1 MSQLSRIGI
10 KNFKA
15 IKASGSVKLGPLTVF
30 IGNNGA
36 GKSSLIEALQLFQ
49 SVVVSGVDTAFAQ
62 FGGIKHVRHKE
73 AALFK
78 GRASTDAAHQSS
90 PISVSIT
97 GRSEAAKRF
106 QCKMDLNMSANSVS
120 YVQAETVRWGIGQ
133 SITRDFERHGAQLG
147 KDRSVIESQGLT
159 RGLYD
164 SIDGWQ
170 FVALAPD
177 LMGVAKPV
185 ARIRGK
191 VRLGR
196 DGSNLA
202 GYVLDLAGRAP
213 DAFNGVVDAMRF
225 VLPYVQDVRAEA
237 EDNRID
243 NRVFLE
249 LKEKGFSV
257 PGWLFSSGTLRML
270 AILCLLRDP
279 EPAPVVFIE
288 ELENG
293 LDPRTIGLLVAEIRR
308 AIQSKRTQV
317 IATTHSPYLLD
328 QLLFEHVV
336 VVERN
341 EDGAPEFWR
350 PDDETSLSN
359 WRDEFTLGQ
368 IYTMGQLHR
377 EKQVATV
384 STGSLK

>member
-1 MSQLSRIGI
+1 
-10 KNFKA
+10 
-15 IKASGSVKLGPLTVF
+15 
-30 IGNNGA
+30 
-36 GKSSLIEALQLFQ
+36 
-49 SVVVSGVDTAFAQ
+49 
-62 FGGIKHVRHKE
+62 
-73 AALFK
+73 
-78 GRASTDAAHQSS
+78 
-90 PISVSIT
+90 
-97 GRSEAAKRF
+97 
-106 QCKMDLNMSANSVS
+106 
-120 YVQAETVRWGIGQ
+120 
-133 SITRDFERHGAQLG
+133 
-147 KDRSVIESQGLT
+147 
-159 RGLYD
+159 
-164 SIDGWQ
+164 
-170 FVALAPD
+170 
-177 LMGVAKPV
+177 
-185 ARIRGK
+185 
-191 VRLGR
+191 
-196 DGSNLA
+196 
-202 GYVLDLAGRAP
+202 
-213 DAFNGVVDAMRF
+213 
-225 VLPYVQDVRAEA
+225 
-237 EDNRID
+237 
-243 NRVFLE
+243 
-249 LKEKGFSV
+249 
-257 PGWLFSSGTLRML
+257 ML